1 MNAGI
6 MMLAMSDMADKIN
19 ELYKEM
25 AMPIIAIIS
34 GAALLLGIWM
44 GVGFLLSD
52 GDEQK
57 LKKAKSR
64 VKYYIIG
71 FVVIFAVAALTPMF
85 VAMLQTW
92 YQEG

>member
-1 MNAGI
+1 
-6 MMLAMSDMADKIN
+6 MSDMADKIQ

-25 AMPIIAIIS
+25 AMPLVAIIS

-44 GVGFLLSD
+44 GVNFILAD

-64 VKYYIIG
+64 VKYFIIG
-71 FVVIFAVAALTPMF
+71 FIVIFAVSALTPLF
-85 VAMLQTW
+85 VAALQTW
-92 YQEG
+92 AQN